1 MYPEI
6 IGKDESQMKRFAK
19 LGVFM
24 VVSLCLVAVL
34 AFSAMAAELT
44 DINKHWAKEYIEYG
58 VEKGYIGGYQDGT
71 FLPDKTV
78 TRAEFS
84 KMLNNAIKLTAAG
97 TAKADFSDV
106 KSTDWYFNEVKKA
119 ENAGYITGYDD
130 KTFRPGNTV
139 SRQEA
144 AVMLSR
150 IVIPTTERANIKTF
164 GDGTTVDSWAVDAV
178 TMIAAKGYIKG
189 DEKGNFNPKGALTR
203 AQAAKLICEFVK
215 NENVVNKNKIVEVT
229 EKDLVFSETLFTD
242 DIIIDYSGKEEL
254 TVTFK
259 DCRVVGNINIKADGA
274 VVTFENAK
282 AKSVTIDGEDIS
294 VSLDKASSIKTTYVK
309 YPVDLTGN
317 GFENIVISGEE
328 VSAGTVEIAG
338 NCDNI
343 EVESDAYISADGV
356 KKLNVTKKANLVI
369 QSGEIDSLTVE
380 SGAKGSTINLS
391 KKVVVA
397 NAHNKAA
404 VSYLGSGTIE
414 VANNSVSGVE
424 FDEGVTVKKTTGKTD
439 SGKEDSESA
448 GKDEGFFS
456 GVTVSP
462 TTGKK
467 SVAPSSNIV
476 FSFDKAVL
484 NNKGEELK
492 ASYVEDK
499 FELRSTSATSGTKIG
514 FEATVSSSQK
524 KITINPVNSLVQ
536 GRKYYVVIPAGV
548 ITYEDGSKNE
558 KYETYFTIASLD
570 EEEEDEDSSS
580 GSDDDEKASVTMSP
594 KNGADDVSVNTSIKL
609 TFSDTLKA
617 SSGTLDEEYIEDEAI
632 EIYEGSKDGDTVKFS
647 ATISGKTITL
657 TPSRLLGETTY
668 YVVILGSKL
677 KVGGSTLSKTTLSFT
692 TEEGTAITITPGND
706 ETGVSLKPEITVSFA
721 EPMFQ
726 MNGEDRLT
734 ENYIKN
740 EVLYFKMDSYKE
752 SAEDVYYNVT
762 SIAENNR
769 SFTIELDA
777 EKNEELE
784 SGTKYYIIIE
794 EGSLVGETTETENDK
809 VISSFKTATAMAPM
823 FTPYD
828 GKQNVVVGSEIK
840 ISFSDTLLTYTS
852 KKEERVEVDDAYLDT
867 LINGYEDSKGKIVGK
882 NRIALKR
889 VGDSSS
895 KTLSITATI
904 DSDGKT
910 IIITPDEALLAE
922 KKYTLSIEKNLF
934 YSYDGKTYKASS
946 AGSATFNTN
955 IAMSPSVTPKNEAKD
970 IAVTVK
976 PVITF
981 NEMIYNAETQE
992 LKDLKALYVK
1002 NHVIDFVDQNGDAVK
1017 FDVDVEVSG
1026 SKSTI
1031 TIIPEEDLEGNYE
1044 YTITIN
1050 DGKLQNEDGITNS
1063 EKIVTFTTKV
1073 SNTITVTPDNK
1084 DTMVSPNAIPTVKFG
1099 TVMLTAD
1106 GEPVDEEY
1114 AAEHIFL
1121 TEDAKSTDAGDAV
1134 PAEVTTEDGRTF
1146 TIVPRDGLVTGTKYF
1161 VNVIEKAF
1169 LYEDEETKNKG
1180 INYYFSTIPEP
1191 ELTKCTAKAN
1201 NKTSIKITY
1210 TSNVYDSS
1218 EDKLA
1223 KLVVEGG
1230 PETKEFDIT
1239 SKSSTT
1245 VTISRLETDTEYTFT
1260 VYVVYDGE
1268 FESERKE
1275 ITVRTN
1281 S

>member
-1 MYPEI
+1 
-6 IGKDESQMKRFAK
+6 MKRFAK
-19 LGVFM
+19 LGVFT

-44 DINKHWAKEYIEYG
+44 DIKNHWAKEYIEYG

-84 KMLNNAIKLTAAG
+84 KMLNNAIKLTATG

-119 ENAGYITGYDD
+119 ENAGYIAGYDD
-130 KTFRPGNTV
+130 KTFRPGNSV

-242 DIIIDYSGKEEL
+242 DIIIDYSGKEAL
-254 TVTFK
+254 TITFK

-282 AKSVTIDGEDIS
+282 AKSVTIDGEEIS
-294 VSLDKASSIKTTYVK
+294 VSLDKASSVKTTYVK
-309 YPVDLTGN
+309 YPAELTGS
-317 GFENIVISGEE
+317 GFESIVISGEE
-328 VSAGTVEIAG
+328 VSAGTVEITG

-404 VSYLGSGTIE
+404 VSYIGSGTIE
-414 VANNSVSGVE
+414 VANNTVSGVE

-439 SGKEDSESA
+439 SESA
-448 GKDEGFFS
+448 SKDEGFFS

-462 TTGKK
+462 TKGKTG
-467 SVAPSSNIV
+467 VAPSSNIV
-476 FSFDKAVL
+476 FNFEKAVL

-492 ASYVEDK
+492 VAYIEDE
-499 FELRSTSATSGTKIG
+499 FELRSTSATSGTKVG
-514 FEATVSSSQK
+514 FEATISSSQK

-548 ITYEDGSKNE
+548 ITYEDGTKNE

-570 EEEEDEDSSS
+570 DEEEEGSS
-580 GSDDDEKASVTMSP
+580 GSDEDDEKASVTMSP

-609 TFSDTLKA
+609 TFSGTLKA
-617 SSGTLDEEYIEDEAI
+617 YSGTLDEEYIEDEAI
-632 EIYEGSKDGDTVKFS
+632 EIHEGSKDGDTVKFS

-668 YVVILGSKL
+668 YVVILGSKI
-677 KVGGSTLSKTTLSFT
+677 KVDGSTLSKTTLSFT
-692 TEEGTAITITPGND
+692 TEEGTAITITPGNG

-721 EPMFQ
+721 EPMLQ

-740 EVLYFKMDSYKE
+740 EVLYFKMGSTKE

-769 SFTIELDA
+769 SFTIALDE

-784 SGTKYYIIIE
+784 AGTTYYIIIE
-794 EGSLVGETTETENDK
+794 EGSLVGETTESENAK
-809 VISSFKTATAMAPM
+809 VTTSFKTATAMAPM

-828 GKQNVVVGSEIK
+828 GKQNVAVGSEIR
-840 ISFSDTLLTYTS
+840 ISFSDTLLIYST

-882 NRIALKR
+882 NRITLKR

-955 IAMSPSVTPKNEAKD
+955 IAMSPTVTPKNEAKD
-970 IAVTVK
+970 VALTVK

-981 NEMIYNAETQE
+981 NEMIYNAESQE

-1002 NHVIDFVDQNGDAVK
+1002 NNVIEFVDQNGDAVE

-1099 TVMLTAD
+1099 TAMLTAD
-1106 GEPVDEEY
+1106 GEPVDAEY

-1121 TEDAKSTDAGDAV
+1121 TEEVKSTDAGDAV
-1134 PAEVTTEDGRTF
+1134 PAEVTSEDGRTF
-1146 TIVPRDGLVTGTKYF
+1146 TIVPRDGLETGTKYY

-1180 INYYFSTIPEP
+1180 VNYYFTTIPEP
-1191 ELTKCTAKAN
+1191 ELTKCTAAAN

-1230 PETKEFDIT
+1230 PETKEFNIT
-1239 SKSSTT
+1239 AKSST
-1245 VTISRLETDTEYTFT
+1245 VTISRLETNTEYTFT

-1268 FESERKE
+1268 FESEHKE
-1275 ITVRTN
+1275 VTVKTK